1 MTDVSKKS
9 ENWLRFAEDDDGS
22 MFPIERSEGIVS
34 WMVVERITQRR
45 RFGLGKEVVTRVV
58 EDEQGHAK
66 FQRMDSDDIPTIKDP
81 DLKMAL
87 RLADAAKRMGWIRDK
102 GLSSYA
108 HFVAIEATDEGAES
122 KLVRAY
128 YPGHPDQLMA
138 DLHRFA
144 PQYEDN

>member
-66 FQRMDSDDIPTIKDP
+66 FHRMDSDDIPTIKDP

-87 RLADAAKRMGWIRDK
+87 RLADAAKRMG
-102 GLSSYA
+102 
-108 HFVAIEATDEGAES
+108 
-122 KLVRAY
+122 
-128 YPGHPDQLMA
+128 
-138 DLHRFA
+138 
-144 PQYEDN
+144 